1 MAPGPVEGRGIEER
15 WAGLTTM
22 SPTVMSSW
30 WPLCVG
36 CPSLPSASWVSRGAH
51 LLLPGPWG
59 HTRPGAV
66 SVQSRAVGAPEP
78 AVQPLAWLQ
87 AGARP
92 ACRLL
97 GGSPR
102 PARVGA
108 GCMYPHCHG
117 CHAASGASGGQAPP
131 RGVRMGVPCSPRP
144 LPESSL
150 CVREPRLPHPSIRPL
165 SALMC
170 PLHST
175 LRLHVEEFSLDSSV
189 SQ

>member
-131 RGVRMGVPCSPRP
+131 RGVCMGVPCSPRP

-150 CVREPRLPHPSIRPL
+150 CVWEPRLPHPSIRPL